1 MFLGTYSSN
10 YGETYSAVGDSI
22 DSVLS
27 MLSEQVGD
35 NIAVD
40 DVEFYSAKPIKVE
53 STYIIIDE

>member
-1 MFLGTYSSN
+1 MFIGIYSSN